1 MSEDNLYLLIYYLIY
16 GLTLLILTY
25 RSKNKLRTAII
36 NFIVLALYSGL
47 FFYNLTFNSSGG
59 SGLLWLV
66 YLMFAIGLHWL
77 INLIGI
83 ALTYFETNE
92 IKKTNGPTSHKESTL
107 MIWQNYW
114 KIFDELI
121 ELLKIDN
128 QKKIISEFKDAQKY
142 VNGLTDGWYD
152 FKFAFEK
159 SLKSNRQNM
168 TEEQKHIAN
177 ILLTN
182 LNEYLSNR

>member
-1 MSEDNLYLLIYYLIY
+1 MDEDNLYLLICYLIY
-16 GLTLLILTY
+16 GLTLTLLVF
-25 RSKNKLRTAII
+25 RSKLKSKTLLVNLMILCI
-36 NFIVLALYSGL
+36 YSGL
-47 FFYNLTFNSSGG
+47 FFYNFRFNSSGG

-66 YLMFAIGLHWL
+66 YLMLALGLHWL

-83 ALTYFETNE
+83 AVTFFKRKEAKEVITLSP
-92 IKKTNGPTSHKESTL
+92 KKEFTA
-107 MIWQNYW
+107 MIWKNYW

-121 ELLKIDN
+121 ELLKADN
-128 QKKIISEFKDAQKY
+128 QKKIISEFIEAQKY
-142 VNGLTDGWYD
+142 VNGLTDGWYE

-159 SLKSNRQNM
+159 TLKTYRQNM